1 VCVRVR
7 ACAGACAR
15 VFACGRSCVHAF
27 ACVRVRVRGCAC
39 GCARV
44 CLRARVRASARVLC
58 SAAFDF
64 INADFRCRS
73 ADATCHATPHCND
86 DDADVFVSAE
96 GRCRGSCRSRNHS
109 LGQPTGACIHACT
122 YHRAQHALT
131 HPRTCTHTRALSRRA
146 QAPSLRSDTLSWVRQ
161 RLSERV
167 QPSDLLRMRRESH
180 AQTRHDKER
189 RHARRARVVYRV
201 HLRCTDVSTL
211 VRSSR
216 SRPTTRSTALR
227 GCHRNGTA
235 LTRLVGF
242 TERCESRRQGRG
254 REG

>member
-1 VCVRVR
+1 MCVRVR
-7 ACAGACAR
+7 ACAGASAR

-44 CLRARVRASARVLC
+44 CLRARVRASARVSC

-146 QAPSLRSDTLSWVRQ
+146 QAPSLRSDTLSLGAPATLGEGAALRPAEDAEGVSCPNSPRQ
-161 RLSERV
+161 RA
-167 QPSDLLRMRRESH
+167 PSRTQSPRSISSTP
-180 AQTRHDKER
+180 A
-189 RHARRARVVYRV
+189 VY
-201 HLRCTDVSTL
+201 
-211 VRSSR
+211 
-216 SRPTTRSTALR
+216 
-227 GCHRNGTA
+227 
-235 LTRLVGF
+235 
-242 TERCESRRQGRG
+242 
-254 REG
+254 